1 MGSSEKNILQTLAY
15 SDIFDYPLSQEEIWR
30 FLILKE
36 KISKKEFKTDIKNIS
51 KKIILKN
58 NLYCLNGREQIIDKR
73 IKREKES
80 LIKIKIAQKI
90 ASIFSVIPTIYLIGV
105 SGALAMKNSDKNDD
119 IDLFIIVK
127 KGKLWVTRII
137 LLIFLEISGNRRKR
151 EDKNVS
157 NKICLNMFIDEHAIK
172 MPKERQNLY
181 SAHEVVQ
188 MLPLFQG
195 NNMYSKFINVN
206 KPWIEKFLPNSFEHV
221 TTQNTTQ
228 NYSESFFGLVLRK
241 VLFNSAFE
249 YLSKKIQMRSIKKH
263 QTIETVSDQFLAFHP
278 LEYRDVVIK
287 EYNQRLKEYKIL

>member
-105 SGALAMKNSDKNDD
+105 SGALAMKNSDKND
-119 IDLFIIVK
+119 
-127 KGKLWVTRII
+127 
-137 LLIFLEISGNRRKR
+137 
-151 EDKNVS
+151 
-157 NKICLNMFIDEHAIK
+157 
-172 MPKERQNLY
+172 
-181 SAHEVVQ
+181 
-188 MLPLFQG
+188 
-195 NNMYSKFINVN
+195 
-206 KPWIEKFLPNSFEHV
+206 
-221 TTQNTTQ
+221 
-228 NYSESFFGLVLRK
+228 
-241 VLFNSAFE
+241 
-249 YLSKKIQMRSIKKH
+249 
-263 QTIETVSDQFLAFHP
+263 
-278 LEYRDVVIK
+278 
-287 EYNQRLKEYKIL
+287 